1 MKNAAELSRQLRTE
15 KTPDLAHRR
24 GIVALGLV
32 ASASMGVIA
41 LYQTGLIKHLPE
53 PPLRMFDAD
62 RVDGSAEAYERFS
75 MPDAVLGLGSYAATI
90 GLAAMGG
97 RDRARETPWIPLAL
111 AGKISFDVA
120 IFECSAA
127 ALRGGRRGRRPYREA
142 IEAFSAAARPHKSPQ

>member
-1 MKNAAELSRQLRTE
+1 MIRIPEPPRQLPTRRARRCFEPVRQPHEPPSASYCRVRAIRASFLHSFFIMKNAAELSRQLRTE

-97 RDRARETPWIPLAL
+97 RDRARE
-111 AGKISFDVA
+111 
-120 IFECSAA
+120 
-127 ALRGGRRGRRPYREA
+127 
-142 IEAFSAAARPHKSPQ
+142 